1 MLEKKIISTKS
12 TPEIILDPEGRIKIS
27 GRSMFE
33 NAAEFSEQIEDWID
47 EYICIPAELTSVDI
61 YLEYFNIINFK
72 NYYNVLRKIE
82 SLKLIDKKYIINWYY
97 EEGDED
103 ILEKGEYISSF
114 LNIPFNYIMIS
125 DPLMSESESLEW
137 KIRVA

>member
-47 EYICIPAELTSVDI
+47 EYICNPAEMTSVDI